1 MIPENQ
7 DGLMPGDTIESIEFQ
22 NVTFHYKEEIPLI
35 RNLSFRIEGKE
46 KVALVGHNGTGKTTL
61 IKLILRLYDPVEGTI
76 FVNGVDIKK
85 YNLKAY
91 RRLFSVAFQDYKIF
105 AMSVK
110 DNICMGRHIQNE
122 DLVIEKALE
131 RVGMKERINGLVNY
145 LDTNLT
151 KEFDK
156 DGEVMSGGEYQKL
169 VVARAF
175 TKDGSIK
182 IFDEP
187 SSALDPIAEHDL
199 YKNIMKEGG
208 DNVMIFISHRLSSVR
223 DADKVFVMEQGEIVE
238 RGTHRE
244 LMDLGGTYSDLYM
257 KQAKN
262 YMAVEGA

>member
-1 MIPENQ
+1 MY
-7 DGLMPGDTIESIEFQ
+7 GLRPS
-22 NVTFHYKEEIPLI
+22 VSRSRY
-35 RNLSFRIEGKE
+35 LSRK
-46 KVALVGHNGTGKTTL
+46 H
-61 IKLILRLYDPVEGTI
+61 
-76 FVNGVDIKK
+76 
-85 YNLKAY
+85 
-91 RRLFSVAFQDYKIF
+91 
-105 AMSVK
+105 
-110 DNICMGRHIQNE
+110 
-122 DLVIEKALE
+122 
-131 RVGMKERINGLVNY
+131 Y